1 MFKQIFKN
9 NYPSGLKLLL
19 DLFLIVI
26 IVYSMNQIIHLPILY
41 SNLIG
46 YLIFSIMSVTILY
59 ILKVYKSMYRYF
71 NINDT
76 LRLVIGIVLSSL
88 AFFINTYNSEQPL
101 VINQLLLFF
110 ILLSFL
116 ITYRILIK
124 VIFSRVNVKSEHSN
138 NILIFGAG
146 NSGIITKRAFYN
158 SSEFKMVGFIDDDKV
173 KIGKTLDGVTVFKLG
188 NKLNKF
194 IVDNNVSK
202 VIISTDKLSENR
214 QGFLFKYF
222 QILNIQILKLPP
234 VDSWIN
240 GIPNVSRLK
249 ALKIDDLLSRGLIKI
264 DNEKNKFLY
273 NGKTILVTGG
283 AGSIGSEILRQIIKF
298 KPAKIILLDN
308 SETPMFHIKRELNLI
323 SHKIKIV
330 YCVDSVCDKKA
341 VNEIFSLH
349 KIDIVFHAAAYKHVN
364 MMEANPRAAIVNNIY
379 GTKLIVDFSFEY
391 NVEKF
396 VLISSDKAVNPTNV
410 MGASQRICEL
420 YLASKITTL
429 KNKTQFI
436 TTRFGNVLGSNGSV
450 VPIFEAQIES
460 GGPIT
465 ITHPDIE
472 RYFMTIIEATQLVLE
487 AGSMGKGGE
496 VFVFDMGD
504 PVKIV
509 DLAKNMVTQ
518 KGLKIGKDIN
528 IKYTGLRPGEKL
540 YEELLIDSEHLLKTY
555 NDLIYISKKEV
566 VDKELSDL
574 IDDLIDL
581 AFKNSDHFNIVR
593 LMKKIV
599 PEYISKNSEF
609 QILDNNDKNTL

>member
-1 MFKQIFKN
+1 
-9 NYPSGLKLLL
+9 
-19 DLFLIVI
+19 
-26 IVYSMNQIIHLPILY
+26 MNQIIDLPILY
-41 SNLIG
+41 PNLIG
-46 YLIFSIMSVTILY
+46 YLIYSIMSVIILY

-76 LRLVIGIVLSSL
+76 LRLLIGIFLSSL
-88 AFFINTYNSEQPL
+88 AFFICIYNFEQPL
-101 VINQLLLFF
+101 VINQLLFYF
-110 ILLSFL
+110 ILVSFL
-116 ITYRILIK
+116 ISYRILIK
-124 VIFSRVNVKSEHSN
+124 VIFSRVNLTSEHLN
-138 NILIFGAG
+138 KILIFGAG
-146 NSGIITKRAFYN
+146 DSGVITKRAFYN
-158 SSEFKMVGFIDDDKV
+158 SSEFKIVGFIDDDKL

-202 VIISTDKLSENR
+202 VIISTDKLSINR

-222 QILNIQILKLPP
+222 KNLNIQILKLPP
-234 VDSWIN
+234 VEYWIN
-240 GIPNVSRLK
+240 GVPNVSRLK
-249 ALKIDDLLSRGLIKI
+249 AVKIEDLLSRGLIKV
-264 DNEKNKFLY
+264 DNEKNKLLY
-273 NGKTILVTGG
+273 SGKSILVTGA

-308 SETPMFHIKRELNLI
+308 SETPMFHIKKELDLI
-323 SHKIKIV
+323 SHKIKIM
-330 YCVDSVCDKKA
+330 YCVGSICDKKV

-364 MMEANPRAAIVNNIY
+364 MMEANPRAAIMNNVY
-379 GTKLIVDFSFEY
+379 GTKLIIDFSYEY
-391 NVEKF
+391 NVNKF

-410 MGASQRICEL
+410 MGASKRICEL
-420 YLASKITTL
+420 YLASKITNL

-436 TTRFGNVLGSNGSV
+436 TTRFGNVLASNGSV
-450 VPIFEAQIES
+450 VPIFEAQIDG

-472 RYFMTIIEATQLVLE
+472 RYFMTITEASQLVLE
-487 AGSMGKGGE
+487 AGAMGKGGE

-504 PVKIV
+504 PVKIA
-509 DLAKNMVTQ
+509 DLAINMVTQ

-540 YEELLIDSEHLLKTY
+540 YEELLVDSEHLLKTY
-555 NDLIYISKKEV
+555 NDLIYISKKDV
-566 VDKELSDL
+566 VGKELSDL

-581 AFKNSDHFNIVR
+581 AFKNCDHFNIVR

-599 PEYISKNSEF
+599 PEYISNHSGF